1 MHARNVIATAGAGAL
16 ALLLGTAAPAGAGEA
31 GGDHTVTF
39 TDGNGAEV
47 SCLVNA
53 SSSTDTEQHTAAAQ
67 IAFVTAAT
75 PPDPRCLVNGVF
87 VAATW
92 KDADGDTQ
100 TATAEGGSTQYLNL
114 RSNGVESGYT
124 ATHHIDF
131 EDCSANCQFEVTTN
145 PK

>member
-1 MHARNVIATAGAGAL
+1 MRTRNLIVTAGAGAV

-31 GGDHTVTF
+31 GGDHEVTF

-47 SCLVNA
+47 TCLVNA
-53 SSSTDTEQHTAAAQ
+53 SSSTDPEQHTAQAQ

-75 PPDPRCLVNGVF
+75 PPDPRCLVNGVS
-87 VAATW
+87 VTATW

-100 TATAEGGSTQYLNL
+100 TASADGGSTQYLNL
-114 RSNGVESGYT
+114 RSNGVESGYS
-124 ATHHIDF
+124 AIHRIDF
-131 EDCSANCQFEVTTN
+131 EDCTADCVFEVTTS